1 MQFSSGISWAEG
13 KFLQKTLSYLLCQRI
28 RFPWLSLA
36 TQLKDYLMYN
46 NGLIDQS
53 IQKWLPRDFLA
64 MLSMWWGKTIDL
76 KIIIII
82 IIKSIGKTHQVNKS
96 EISEMKVPVCKWY
109 DLWDNQN
116 NKIHMIL
123 MLSWL
128 WSLWDGWHK
137 SLSEKL
143 DSPYHTN
150 VQKPLDVM

>member
-1 MQFSSGISWAEG
+1 MQFGSGISWAEG
-13 KFLQKTLSYLLCQRI
+13 KFLQKTLSYLLCQRL

-64 MLSMWWGKTIDL
+64 ILSMWWGKTIDL

-96 EISEMKVPVCKWY
+96 EISEKKMPVCQWY

-116 NKIHMIL
+116 NKIHDIDAIL
-123 MLSWL
+123 AMVIMRWMAQITL
-128 WSLWDGWHK
+128 WIKKNLIHHITPMCK
-137 SLSEKL
+137 NL
-143 DSPYHTN
+143 
-150 VQKPLDVM
+150 